1 MDTRSR
7 GVLDTPLPQGMTT
20 ESVQLFANFRNA
32 LGQQLVGDLALHR
45 LRQDG
50 GSGSDGGVGRGG
62 ADIGQGLGLGSADLF
77 LGGLG
82 APSEKIF
89 HLGLGFGCDPLGV
102 GPCVGDDVL
111 GLAFG
116 AGAAGLVLGQQLGG
130 LFLEAARVV
139 ELGLDALAATIERLQ
154 HGAMDA
160 EIREYAHQDDEGDG
174 DPEFRFGEHQDY
186 PFKDASTA
194 PSIALP
200 SGTTPVSRCTIAAA
214 ASAAMPRTLRIAAS
228 RVAAMAFSAST
239 SLCVNR
245 SSRVLRS
252 ALDAAFSFSRV
263 SALIAWAR
271 VRAAANS
278 LS

>member
-1 MDTRSR
+1 
-7 GVLDTPLPQGMTT
+7 MTT
-20 ESVQLFANFRNA
+20 ESVQLFANCRNA

-62 ADIGQGLGLGSADLF
+62 AHIGQRLGFGQRDLV

-82 APSEKIF
+82 APRDKIF

-102 GPCVGDDVL
+102 GPRASDDVL

-116 AGAAGLVLGQQLGG
+116 AGAAGLVFGEQLGG
-130 LFLEAARVV
+130 LCFEAARVV
-139 ELGLDALAATIERLQ
+139 ELGLDTLAATIERLQ
-154 HGAMDA
+154 HGAVDA

-174 DPEFRFGEHQDY
+174 DPEFRFGEHQSY

-194 PSIALP
+194 LFTDLP
-200 SGTTPVSRCTIAAA
+200 SGSTPVSRCTIAAA
-214 ASAAMPRTLRIAAS
+214 ASAAMPRTFFIAAS
-228 RVAAMAFSAST
+228 RVAAMVFSASA
-239 SLCVNR
+239 SLCDSR
-245 SSRVLRS
+245 SSSVLRS
-252 ALDAAFSFSRV
+252 ISDAALSFSRV
-263 SALIAWAR
+263 SLLIACAR
-271 VRAAANS
+271 ERAAASS